1 MLEPHR
7 LGYGSVIKSL
17 PRVDKALPV
26 RQRKEGEMDFRT
38 VVSQRWEEP
47 RESTVN
53 LAHSCWEIKSGDHK
67 GTASGRVTMVVKG
80 TYEVSCSTAPSR
92 HRGKEGLGGRCYSA
106 RIDPELEQGVIFEE
120 RQEWGGGEKHGSLS
134 CLQAHALQASCRIPE
149 VVIIR
154 FIMAHY
160 ANDAKV
166 QQVYDWDPQPWWAA
180 QLFLHSSLLYNLTA
194 FYPPTSL
201 ASPS

>member
-26 RQRKEGEMDFRT
+26 RQRKEGEMSFKT
-38 VVSQRWEEP
+38 VVSQQREEP

-67 GTASGRVTMVVKG
+67 GTASGHVTMVVKG
-80 TYEVSCSTAPSR
+80 TCEVSCFTAPSR
-92 HRGKEGLGGRCYSA
+92 HKGKEGLGGRCYSVFL
-106 RIDPELEQGVIFEE
+106 DPELEQGVIFEE
-120 RQEWGGGEKHGSLS
+120 RQEWGGGEQHGSHS
-134 CLQAHALQASCRIPE
+134 CLQAHALQASCRAPG

-154 FIMAHY
+154 FMMAHY
-160 ANDAKV
+160 TNDTKV
-166 QQVYDWDPQPWWAA
+166 QQVYGWDPQLWREA
-180 QLFLHSSLLYNLTA
+180 QIFLHSSLLYNLTA
-194 FYPPTSL
+194 AHLPTSP
-201 ASPS
+201 ASSS